1 MRYGFV
7 IDHNR
12 CIGCHACTVACKE
25 EHNVP
30 LGVFRTWVKYI
41 EKGEFPHASRHFGV
55 MRCNHCDD
63 APCVEI
69 CPTRALFR
77 RDDGIVDFD
86 NNRCIG
92 CKSCMQAC
100 PYDALYLDP
109 ATHTA
114 AKCNFCAHRIEMNL
128 EPACVIV
135 CPTRAIIAGDIDNP
149 ESSIGQII
157 ATQKVAAR
165 KPQKGTRPKLFYA
178 GIEGDLLQPSMMEPQ
193 SSHLFAEHH
202 PDAQYLYPTL
212 SRSVAGEEQARA
224 GEEYYFGD
232 VHSAARSNPGAAR
245 VVYDVAHPRP
255 WGSIPAFYLWT
266 KSIAAG
272 VLMVTALLF
281 GLVASSDPASGGRLL
296 LAILAP
302 AAAILFTGITTLLLI
317 ADLHRPE
324 RFYYILLKPNPRS
337 WLVAGTWILILYSI
351 LAAVWLGC
359 GIAFSGSVHP
369 LIIVAAAIGGAFS
382 AGYSAFLFAQA
393 KGRDLWQSP
402 LFLWHLLVQAIV
414 AGAAIIILLAVLDG
428 YPHIVDAADGGRAIM
443 RATNFLLVGG
453 VVLGMLMVLGELLL
467 TPFSTDA
474 QYAAEMILRG
484 RLRYMFWLGVV
495 ALGTGAPAGL
505 LLYALAADTVSVPL
519 EVLAAVLSLAG
530 LLVFEKVWIIA
541 GQAAPLS

>member
-86 NNRCIG
+86 NSRCIG

-135 CPTRAIIAGDIDNP
+135 CPTQAITAGDIDNP
-149 ESSIGQII
+149 ESGISQII

-193 SSHLFAEHH
+193 PSHLFAEHH
-202 PDAQYLYPTL
+202 PDAQHHDPIL
-212 SRSVAGEEQARA
+212 SPNRA
-224 GEEYYFGD
+224 GEERAGAGEGHYFD
-232 VHSAARSNPGAAR
+232 AVRSTARSNPGAAR
-245 VVYDVAHPRP
+245 VVYDVAHPQP

-272 VLMVTALLF
+272 ALMVAALLF
-281 GLVASSDPASGGRLL
+281 GLVASPDPAPGGRFLFT
-296 LAILAP
+296 ILAP
-302 AAAILFTGITTLLLI
+302 AAALLFTGITTLLLV

-337 WLVAGTWILILYSI
+337 WLVAGTWILILYSM

-359 GIAFSGSVHP
+359 GAAFTGPVRPPIIA
-369 LIIVAAAIGGAFS
+369 AAAIAGAFS

-414 AGAAIIILLAVLDG
+414 AGAAIIALLAVLDG
-428 YPHIVDAADGGRAIM
+428 YPHIADAADGGRGIV
-443 RATNFLLVGG
+443 RASNFLLFGG
-453 VVLGMLMVLGELLL
+453 VVLSMLMVLGELLL
-467 TPFSTDA
+467 TPFSADA
-474 QYAAEMILRG
+474 HYAADMILRG
-484 RLRYMFWLGVV
+484 RLRNMFWLGVV

-505 LLYALAADTVSVPL
+505 LLYALAADAASAPL

-530 LLVFEKVWIIA
+530 LLIFEKVWIIA

>member
-1 MRYGFV
+1 LRYGFV

-25 EHNVP
+25 EHDVP

-41 EKGEFPHASRHFGV
+41 EKGEFPHTSRHFGV

-86 NNRCIG
+86 NSRCIG

-149 ESSIGQII
+149 ASDIGQII

-193 SSHLFAEHH
+193 PSHAFAARH
-202 PDAQYLYPTL
+202 PDANLPVNEAR
-212 SRSVAGEEQARA
+212 RSA
-224 GEEYYFGD
+224 D
-232 VHSAARSNPGAAR
+232 RSNPGAAR
-245 VVYDVAHPRP
+245 VVYDVAHPQP

-272 VLMVTALLF
+272 ALMVAVLIF
-281 GLVASSDPASGGRLL
+281 GFFTSSEPASGGHFLF
-296 LAILAP
+296 AIMAP
-302 AAAILFTGITTLLLI
+302 AAALLFTAVTTILLI

-337 WLVAGTWILILYSI
+337 WLVVGTWILIVYSI
-351 LAAVWLGC
+351 LTAAWLALGTV
-359 GIAFSGSVHP
+359 FNGSIP
-369 LIIVAAAIGGAFS
+369 LALVVAAAIAGACS

-402 LFLWHLLVQAIV
+402 LFLWHLIVQAIT
-414 AGAAIIILLAVLDG
+414 AGAAILILLAVIDG
-428 YPHIVDAADGGRAIM
+428 YPHINDAFDGGRAFVG
-443 RATNFLLVGG
+443 ASNVLLTAG
-453 VVLGMLMVLGELLL
+453 VLLSLLMVIGELML

-474 QYAAEMILRG
+474 GYAAEMILWG
-484 RLRYMFWLGVV
+484 RLCKMFWFGVV
-495 ALGTGAPAGL
+495 ALGTIVPAGL
-505 LLYALAADTVSVPL
+505 LLYALASGTVSIAL
-519 EVLAAVLSLAG
+519 EVIAAVASLAG
-530 LLVFEKVWIIA
+530 LLIFEQVWIIA
-541 GQAAPLS
+541 GQAPPLS